1 MNVNAMNIGTDG
13 QADSAV
19 IMMIS
24 GDVQTKEYKDNS
36 VFDRNL
42 ERIRGMKKEPKSV
55 GEFIGNLS
63 LKLSMLEYYSKRV
76 KSLLNEMAEDELMK
90 IVQTANGYATV
101 ITDEIVTAKTWKTEE
116 WSGDDKS
123 AFLHDLSNSFTAV
136 VCYTEMAV
144 YFCEV
149 KSYEKL
155 DDSFSMIEKC
165 VHITNEQLVQE
176 KMLDDVDPNEPQSLQ
191 EIISKSV
198 MVGKARNK
206 YAEIKVMVDIP
217 PTPIMISRG
226 KTNYTRVFT
235 NLICNAT
242 DALSGKADADE
253 SFIHI
258 QAKVVNNCVEVSVA
272 DNGIGMDEKV
282 QSKIF
287 DSRFTTKSGSNHG
300 IGLHFCKQF
309 IEKNGKGRI
318 WAVSEVGV
326 GTIFYVSIPL
336 EDLQQTIEE

>member
-1 MNVNAMNIGTDG
+1 MNTATIGTEKQLD
-13 QADSAV
+13 QATVAMVST
-19 IMMIS
+19 
-24 GDVQTKEYKDNS
+24 GDIPAKDKKGLIIGKN
-36 VFDRNL
+36 REIL
-42 ERIRGMKKEPKSV
+42 QRKKEPKSV

-63 LKLSMLEYYSKRV
+63 LKLSMLEYYAKRV
-76 KSLLNEMAEDELMK
+76 KSLLNDMVEDELLK
-90 IVQTANGYATV
+90 IVQTANGYVTV
-101 ITDEIVTAKTWKTEE
+101 ITDDIVTAKTWKTEE
-116 WSGDDKS
+116 WIGDDKS

-149 KSYEKL
+149 RSYEKL
-155 DDSFSMIEKC
+155 DESFSMIEKC
-165 VHITNEQLVQE
+165 VHIANEQLVQE
-176 KMLDDVDPNEPQSLQ
+176 KMLDDANPDKSQSLQ

-206 YAEIKVMVDIP
+206 HEEIKVVVDIP
-217 PTPIMISRG
+217 AVPIMISKG

-235 NLICNAT
+235 NLICNAS
-242 DALSGKADADE
+242 DALSGKSNTDE
-253 SFIHI
+253 SFIHV
-258 QAKVVNNCVEVSVA
+258 QAKIVNNCVEVSVA

-282 QSKIF
+282 QNKIF
-287 DSRFTTKSGSNHG
+287 DSRFTTKSGNNHG

-309 IEKNGKGRI
+309 IEKDGKGRI

-336 EDLQQTIEE
+336 DDLQ